1 MADKIKILKNVYR
14 KLDNLPL
21 GFGIPVYNDDVT
33 EEVLDKYFGIDL
45 QDTVR
50 EMRIDNLSSIMDD
63 SIDEMMIENRTIY
76 YALRRF
82 RMSASIYFKFSTA
95 VDGRTVDKTAIPKML
110 SSIISEYDIEFKRWR
125 SGNLA
130 KTWYRNSVLN
140 YTPTNGA

>member
-110 SSIISEYDIEFKRWR
+110 SSIISEYDAEFKRWR
-125 SGNLA
+125 SGNLS